1 MAGRG
6 ALTVLMAVLIA
17 APAAAA
23 PACAAAA
30 PAPAQARYDIPAG
43 SLARGLRLFEIAS
56 GAPVLYDKALIRGR
70 TTQGASGDFAA
81 AEALARVLD
90 GTGLTARR
98 TGGGV
103 MLIVPAPAPPHARA
117 VPPPPQVLAPA
128 PPPTTVVVT
137 GFRASL
143 QSALD
148 AKRTGVGIIDAI
160 VAEDAAR
167 FPDANLAEAIQRIPG
182 VTLTRGDG
190 GEGRQVVV
198 RGLQGAFTRVRI
210 DGVEGLTATGAS
222 DILGSTNRTRAFDFS
237 VFASE
242 LFGGV
247 TVRKTL
253 AADVEEGSLGAT
265 VDLDTPKPFDHPGRR
280 FAVNVQAQQNS
291 LEGGVWPRVS
301 ALASQ
306 ATGRWGWT
314 VSAAWSKRALLEEG
328 YEAVDV
334 LPAGGQDGGF
344 CTPAG
349 YAPPTPANGYRGAD
363 ALNCATGLP
372 RTSDPAAYDA
382 VFSRTDAWAPLTPG
396 SGAYAPRL
404 PRYRRSLTQYE
415 RLGVT
420 ASLQWRPDVATE
432 LGLDLLYGRF
442 ANVRYD
448 NYIELLSNGRNALS
462 GGKPFSSIT
471 AAQVET
477 DGSWVY
483 GRLNGADI
491 RSEALRDKYATL
503 FQQAVLSGSRRVG
516 DRLKLEASAGIN
528 QSTLNEPERTTVDI
542 DAPNVSGFAWDFRK
556 NSNVPWLDFGVDVAD
571 PSVFRLDAGSDAD
584 GTIHGT
590 WLGRRLVTRTR
601 LATLKADATWAFNP
615 WFSVKAGI
623 EQRDN
628 DWRNLEYAPLS
639 APVVLPPGVSLAD
652 VTRRIG
658 GFGRGLP
665 DVSISDWAAIDL
677 DKLLAVYNIEC
688 GCSAVPGAELPAA
701 PPPREID
708 ERIGAAYVM
717 AAFNWRSGDYGLRG
731 NLGLRATTTH
741 LNASG
746 AATTSSAG
754 APQLSVAEAHH
765 YADLLPSFNLRVELP
780 HALVL
785 RASAARV
792 LARPEFLQLAPSVTI
807 NTTTQTLSVGNPGLD
822 PIRADTLDLQA
833 EWYFAR
839 DSLLSAGLFSK
850 RIDSFVQNFT
860 ALLPFNTLGLPD
872 YLLTG
877 GGACSLGPGAGAPCP
892 AQPDTLFSV
901 TRTLNTRGGPI
912 DGLEINYQQGLN
924 FLPGR
929 LRNIG
934 VLFNYTHIT
943 SSVEYVTALDD
954 PRTAA
959 DEGRTVRGDFP
970 GMSRNALNLTV
981 YYERRGFSG
990 RVSISQKSRAINAA
1004 LGDVQGA
1011 DFTFTDPATYV
1022 DASFAWRLGP
1032 HLRLSLE
1039 GANLTDQPV
1048 RFGKDTTRD
1057 DTLLYVHSGRTMT
1070 LGLNWRFN

>member
-1 MAGRG
+1 MARRSLLLLTGL
-6 ALTVLMAVLIA
+6 ALLA
-17 APAAAA
+17 ASKPASAN
-23 PACAAAA
+23 P
-30 PAPAQARYDIPAG
+30 ARYAIPSG
-43 SLARGLRLFEIAS
+43 SLARALRLYEIAS
-56 GAPVLYDKALIRGR
+56 GAPVLYDKALIRDKLTRGV
-70 TTQGASGDFAA
+70 SGDYEPAG
-81 AEALARVLD
+81 ALAKVLE
-90 GTGLTARR
+90 GTGLSARR

-103 MLIVPAPAPPHARA
+103 MLIVPTAAVAQARPSPAPDTE
-117 VPPPPQVLAPA
+117 PPPT
-128 PPPTTVVVT
+128 TTVVVT

-143 QSALD
+143 QNALD
-148 AKRTGVGIIDAI
+148 AKRTGVGIIDA
-160 VAEDAAR
+160 VMAEDAAR

-190 GEGRQVVV
+190 GEGRQIVV

-210 DGVEGLTATGAS
+210 DGIEGLTATGAS

-242 LFGGV
+242 LFGGI

-265 VDLDTPKPFDHPGRR
+265 VDLYTPKPFDHPGRR
-280 FAVNVQAQQNS
+280 FALNAQAQQNS

-301 ALASQ
+301 LLASQ
-306 ATGRWGWT
+306 ATGRWGWS

-334 LPAGGQDGGF
+334 LPAGGQDGGY
-344 CTPAG
+344 CTPVG
-349 YAPPTPANGYRGAD
+349 YAPQTPLDGYRGAD
-363 ALNCATGLP
+363 ALNCADGLP
-372 RTSDPAAYDA
+372 RTSDPSAYAA
-382 VFSRTDAWAPLTPG
+382 VFSHSDAWAPNTPG

-404 PRYRRSLTQYE
+404 PRYRRSLTRYE
-415 RLGVT
+415 RLGLT
-420 ASLQWRPDVATE
+420 GSLQWRPSVATE

-448 NYIELLSNGRNALS
+448 NYIELLSNGRGALL

-471 AAQVET
+471 GAEVDAN
-477 DGSWVY
+477 GSWVY
-483 GRLNGADI
+483 GQLDGADI

-503 FQQAVLSGSRRVG
+503 FAQAVVSGSHRVN
-516 DRLKLEASAGIN
+516 DHLKLEASAGLN
-528 QSTLNEPERTTVDI
+528 QSNLNEPERTTVDI
-542 DAPNVSGFAWDFRK
+542 DAPNVNGFSWDFRQ
-556 NSNVPWLDFGVDVAD
+556 NANVPRLDFGVDVAD
-571 PSVFRLDAGSDAD
+571 PSVFRLDASVDGD
-584 GTIHGT
+584 GTVHGA

-601 LATLKADATWAFNP
+601 LATLKADATWLFNP
-615 WFSVKAGI
+615 WFSLKAGV

-628 DWRNLEYAPLS
+628 DWRNVEYAPVG
-639 APVVLPPGVSLAD
+639 APATLPEGVSLAD
-652 VTRRIG
+652 LTRQIE

-665 DVSISDWAAIDL
+665 NTSLSSWTAIDL

-688 GCSAVPGAELPAA
+688 ACAAVPGAELPAA

-708 ERIGAAYVM
+708 ERIGAVYAM
-717 AAFNWRSGDYGLRG
+717 AAFNWRNGDYGLRG
-731 NLGLRATTTH
+731 NLGLRATSTH

-746 AATTSSAG
+746 AATSSA
-754 APQLSVAEAHH
+754 ASSPQVSVSEAHH

-780 HALVL
+780 HDLVL
-785 RASAARV
+785 RAAAARV

-807 NTTTQTLSVGNPGLD
+807 NTTTQTLIVGNPGLD
-822 PIRADTLDLQA
+822 PIRADTLDFQA

-839 DSLLSAGLFSK
+839 DSLFSFGLFSK
-850 RIDSFVQNFT
+850 RIDSFVQNYT

-877 GGACSLGPGAGAPCP
+877 GGACSLNPAAGVPCP

-901 TRTLNTRGGPI
+901 TRSVNTRGGPI
-912 DGLEINYQQGLN
+912 DGLELNYQQGLG
-924 FLPGR
+924 FLPGH
-929 LRNIG
+929 LRNLG
-934 VLFNYTHIT
+934 LLFNYTHIA
-943 SSVEYVTALDD
+943 SSVEYITALDD
-954 PRTAA
+954 PRTPV

-970 GMSRNALNLTV
+970 GMSRDALNLTV

-1032 HLRLSLE
+1032 RLRLSLE

-1048 RFGKDTTRD
+1048 RFGKDTTRN
-1057 DTLLYVHSGRTMT
+1057 DTLLYVHSGRTVT
-1070 LGLNWRFN
+1070 VGLNWRFH